1 MFKLRTA
8 LALAF
13 ALIVGVAAA
22 QQSLTFWTSLTYPID
37 VEALQTIVDEF
48 NAANPD
54 LEVELVQVPG
64 SDVNDVSK
72 LMTAVAGGTGPDI
85 YMLDR
90 FTVAQRAAAGL
101 LTDLGDRIDSG
112 AADAFLEF
120 AWNEVLF
127 QGDAYGVPFD
137 TDVRALYYNRDMI
150 DAAGVDASALDPAN
164 GVPSLEDVERI
175 AQALNETDDQGNY
188 TQVGFIP
195 WVGQGQ
201 PYTWGFAF
209 GGDFYDEA
217 ACRLTPDSEEIVAS
231 MAWVDDWAGML
242 GRDEIV
248 NYISTFSSGA
258 GPIAWSG
265 QIPPAQNPFI
275 TGRLGM
281 VAEGDWFVANLER
294 YAPDMEFG
302 VTYLPSPTGEVAS
315 WSGGWAMVMPTGT
328 EDEDA
333 AYRFIEHIT
342 GTQGQRTYAE
352 MTSHFPTRAELLE
365 DDAIYEGRRAFLRTI
380 LDGSHARPAL
390 PVGGQYWGELRGAQ
404 EETVLDRMA
413 PEEALERVV
422 SRVQPRLD
430 EYCD

>member
-1 MFKLRTA
+1 MNPRRLVLV
-8 LALAF
+8 LAASLLLGA
-13 ALIVGVAAA
+13 AAA
-22 QQSLTFWTSLTYPID
+22 QTELTFWTSLTYPID
-37 VEALQTIVDEF
+37 VEALQAIVDDF
-48 NAANPD
+48 NAAND
-54 LEVELVQVPG
+54 DVVVELVQVPG

-101 LTDLGDRIDSG
+101 LTDLSDRVPADAG
-112 AADAFLEF
+112 DAFLDF

-127 QGDAYGVPFD
+127 QGAPYGVPFD

-150 DAAGVDASALDPAN
+150 ADAGLDASALDPAN
-164 GVPSLEDVERI
+164 GVPSLDEIERI
-175 AQALNETDDQGNY
+175 AQALDQTDDAGNY
-188 TQVGFIP
+188 TQIGFIP

-217 ACRLTPDSEEIVAS
+217 ACELTPDAPEIVDS

-242 GRDEIV
+242 GRDEVV
-248 NYISTFSSGA
+248 NFVSTFSSAA

-294 YAPDMEFG
+294 YAPDMDFG

-315 WSGGWAMVMPTGT
+315 WSGGWSMVIPTGT
-328 EDEDA
+328 ENEDA
-333 AYRFIEHIT
+333 AFRFIEHIT
-342 GTQGQRTYAE
+342 GPEGQRTYAE
-352 MTSHFPTRAELLE
+352 MTSHFPTRTSLLE
-365 DDAIYEGRRAFLRTI
+365 DDAIYQDRRAFLRTI
-380 LDGSHARPAL
+380 LDGSHSRPAL

-404 EETVLDRMA
+404 EETVLDRMTPRA
-413 PEEALERVV
+413 ALERVAD
-422 SRVQPRLD
+422 RVQPRLD